1 MLFLWLANLPAV
13 GQPYEPLWQGYF
25 FMGEHSCGEEPE
37 VRYHAF
43 NSLGSQHLS
52 HISLVSS
59 QSPLEPPVLIFP
71 TLALILGGAAAS
83 AIVL

>member
-1 MLFLWLANLPAV
+1 M
-13 GQPYEPLWQGYF
+13 
-25 FMGEHSCGEEPE
+25 
-37 VRYHAF
+37 RYHTF
-43 NSLGSQHLS
+43 NYLGSQHLS
-52 HISLVSS
+52 HISLASS

>member
-13 GQPYEPLWQGYF
+13 GHPYEPLWQGGF
-25 FMGEHSCGEEPE
+25 FIGNTAGEGPE
-37 VRYHAF
+37 VRYHTF

-52 HISLVSS
+52 HISLASS